1 MQNVSLHNRPP
12 RATQNKPRARGQMKI
27 RLSAQCSKFECIYS
41 KDRKEFQILFVQC
54 WIVLIPSISQGRSA
68 SPCCVSV
75 LCKSRN
81 TKRRK
86 RNQIQRNRQKRRS
99 QQRLRYRTTVA
110 SSRHDSS
117 TEEMRWRTEK
127 RRRGYDAWK
136 VNSKNQISMRNQRS
150 MSEHDHTL

>member
-54 WIVLIPSISQGRSA
+54 WIAKEDLRHHA
-68 SPCCVSV
+68 AYLCCANQEIR
-75 LCKSRN
+75 KEE
-81 TKRRK
+81 K